1 MEDIALAPI
10 AQTAEGPVRG
20 IRRPDGSLAF
30 LGIPYAA
37 PPTWRRRFQPPQ
49 PVTPWSEPL
58 DATQYGPTPQRREE
72 PNAII
77 PEPSIPGTATLNL
90 NVFTPA
96 LRQAQGP
103 TRQAQG
109 PTRQA
114 QGPSYEGLPVLVWI
128 HGGGYSSGSSASP
141 WYDGRAF
148 VRDGIVVVAIS
159 YRLGFDGFGVI
170 DGAPDNRGVRDW
182 IAALEWVQRNIAGF
196 GGDPARVTISG
207 QSAGGGAVLTL
218 LGMPQAQHLFRA
230 GISLS
235 GALGDLPRDRV
246 RKRSER
252 LAAMVGCEPTLEGF
266 RAVKERTLT
275 RHQYEASL
283 LGKKGLAATTAT
295 LVDGLPW
302 GPVIDGELITRPTVD
317 SYAAGV
323 GADKPLLLG
332 ATDDEFTMVFD
343 RAPRILRWV
352 PVPLALLIV
361 EKTRALRRGWRRVNR
376 ARRGAGAALGRFVTD
391 RVFRSLVVRIAE
403 TRRDSVTW
411 VYRFAWASPTN
422 GWSYHCLDVPFWFD
436 CLDDP
441 HVARIAGRQAP
452 PHLADEMH
460 AAAVAFI
467 RDGDPGW
474 PAWRIEPG
482 MTRVFGAQ
490 PALSRSAYDD
500 ALPLV

>member
-1 MEDIALAPI
+1 MAYTTDLASRRHEHLTLDTVTESPI

-37 PPTWRRRFQPPQ
+37 PPTGRRRFLPPQ
-49 PVTPWSEPL
+49 PVTPWTEPL
-58 DATQYGPTPQRREE
+58 DATQYGATPQRREE

-90 NVFTPA
+90 NVFTPS
-96 LRQAQGP
+96 LTGSR
-103 TRQAQG
+103 
-109 PTRQA
+109 
-114 QGPSYEGLPVLVWI
+114 PVLVWI

-148 VRDGIVVVAIS
+148 VRDDVVVVAIS

-170 DGAPDNRGVRDW
+170 EGAPDNRGVRDW
-182 IAALEWVQRNIAGF
+182 IAALEWVQRSIAGF
-196 GGDPARVTISG
+196 GGDPSRVTIAG

-218 LGMPQAQHLFRA
+218 LGMPGAQHLFRA
-230 GISLS
+230 GFSIS
-235 GALGDLPRDRV
+235 GALGDLPRELAR
-246 RKRSER
+246 RRSER
-252 LAAMVGCEPTLEGF
+252 LASMVGCQPTLQGF
-266 RAVKERTLT
+266 RGVKERELT
-275 RHQYEASL
+275 RRQYEASL
-283 LGKKGLAATTAT
+283 LGRTGLAATTAT
-295 LVDGLPW
+295 LADGLPW
-302 GPVIDGELITRPTVD
+302 GPVIDGDLIARGTVE

-343 RAPRILRWV
+343 GAPRFLRWV

-361 EKTRALRRGWRRVNR
+361 EKTHALRRRWRRANR
-376 ARRGAGAALGRFVTD
+376 GRRRAGAALGRFVTD
-391 RVFRSLVVRIAE
+391 RVFRSLVVRVAE
-403 TRRDSVTW
+403 TRRDARTW
-411 VYRFAWASPTN
+411 TYRFAWASPTN

-441 HVARIAGRQAP
+441 HVARIAGGAP
-452 PHLADEMH
+452 PQRLADEMH
-460 AAAVAFI
+460 AAAVAFVKNT
-467 RDGDPGW
+467 DPGW
-474 PAWRIEPG
+474 PAWRTEPG
-482 MTRVFGAQ
+482 MTRVFGEK

>member
-1 MEDIALAPI
+1 MAVDDQSQAEI

-37 PPTWRRRFQPPQ
+37 PPTGGRRFQPPQ
-49 PVTPWSEPL
+49 QVTPWTEPL

-77 PEPSIPGTATLNL
+77 PEPSIPGAATLNL

-103 TRQAQG
+103 EEQDQG
-109 PTRQA
+109 P
-114 QGPSYEGLPVLVWI
+114 GGEGLPVLVWI

-182 IAALEWVQRNIAGF
+182 LAALEWVQRNISVF
-196 GGDPARVTISG
+196 GGDPSRVTIAG
-207 QSAGGGAVLTL
+207 QSAGGGAVLTM
-218 LGMPQAQHLFRA
+218 LGMPEAQPLFRSA
-230 GISLS
+230 ISIS
-235 GALGDLPRDRV
+235 GALGDLPRGRA
-246 RKRSER
+246 RRRSER
-252 LAAMVGCEPTLEGF
+252 LASMVGCQPTLAGF
-266 RAVKERTLT
+266 RGVKERELT
-275 RHQYEASL
+275 RRQYEASL
-283 LGKKGLAATTAT
+283 LGKTGLAATTAT
-295 LVDGLPW
+295 LTDGLPW
-302 GPVIDGELITRPTVD
+302 GPVIDGELLTRPTVD

-361 EKTRALRRGWRRVNR
+361 EKTHALRHGWRRANR
-376 ARRGAGAALGRFVTD
+376 GRRGAGAALGRFVTD

-403 TRRDSVTW
+403 TRRDARTW
-411 VYRFAWASPTN
+411 TYRFAWASPTN

-441 HVARIAGRQAP
+441 HVAHIAGRRP
-452 PHLADEMH
+452 PQHLADEMH

-467 RDGDPGW
+467 RDADPGW
-474 PAWRIEPG
+474 PAWRTDPG
-482 MTRVFGAQ
+482 ITRVFGDR

>member
-1 MEDIALAPI
+1 MARYADAVEDE
-10 AQTAEGPVRG
+10 AQTDVTQTVEGPVRG

-37 PPTWRRRFQPPQ
+37 PPTGRRRFQPPQ
-49 PVTPWSEPL
+49 PVVPWTEPL
-58 DATQYGPTPQRREE
+58 DATRYGPTPQRREE

-77 PEPSIPGTATLNL
+77 PEPSVPGTATLNL
-90 NVFTPA
+90 NVFTA
-96 LRQAQGP
+96 SSSGAR
-103 TRQAQG
+103 
-109 PTRQA
+109 
-114 QGPSYEGLPVLVWI
+114 PVLVWI

-141 WYDGRAF
+141 WYDGRTF
-148 VRDGIVVVAIS
+148 VRDGIVVVTIS

-182 IAALEWVQRNIAGF
+182 LAALEWVQRNIAAF
-196 GGDPARVTISG
+196 GGDPARVTIAG

-218 LGMPQAQHLFRA
+218 LGMPEAQHLFRA
-230 GISLS
+230 GISIS
-235 GALGDLPRDRV
+235 GALGDLPRDRA
-246 RKRSER
+246 RRRSKL
-252 LAAMVGCEPTLEGF
+252 LASMVGCEPTLDGF
-266 RAVKERTLT
+266 RGVKERALT
-275 RHQYEASL
+275 RRQYEASL
-283 LGKKGLAATTAT
+283 LGKTGLAATTAT
-295 LVDGLPW
+295 LTDGLPW
-302 GPVIDGELITRPTVD
+302 GPVVDGDLITRPTVD
-317 SYAAGV
+317 AYAAGV

-361 EKTRALRRGWRRVNR
+361 EKTHALRRRWRRANR
-376 ARRGAGAALGRFVTD
+376 TRRDAGSALGRFVTD

-403 TRRDSVTW
+403 TRRDARTW

-441 HVARIAGRQAP
+441 HVARIAGEDP
-452 PHLADEMH
+452 PQRLADEMH

-474 PAWRIEPG
+474 PTWRTEPG
-482 MTRVFGAQ
+482 TTRVFGDH
-490 PALSRSAYDD
+490 PELSRAAYDD